1 MKRFL
6 SIVLFTMISANPTLA
21 QDTPTTPTT
30 TSGGGLELTIQD
42 SKGTRKLRDTT
53 THTTLSDGTVVS
65 GSTGSD
71 GEPNGGAGN
80 GDGGSGDGGTT
91 GVSRE
96 GE

>member
-6 SIVLFTMISANPTLA
+6 SIVLFTMISASPTLA
-21 QDTPTTPTT
+21 QDT

-42 SKGTRKLRDTT
+42 SNGTRKLRDTT

-80 GDGGSGDGGTT
+80 GDGGSGDGGSGDGGTT

-96 GE
+96 GD

>member
-6 SIVLFTMISANPTLA
+6 SMVLFTMISANPTLA
-21 QDTPTTPTT
+21 QNTPTT

-65 GSTGSD
+65 GSTGAD

-96 GE
+96 GD